1 MVTHISRVKTVSYSI
16 NIWGDKGYPGNWC
29 PVVLF
34 FAFPTVYIGHLSRA
48 LRKAGSG
55 VFLPAGFQ
63 SPLSPR
69 ERGSKAGG

>member
-16 NIWGDKGYPGNWC
+16 NIWGDGGYPGNWC

-48 LRKAGSG
+48 YEKGRLGHVPSFRLSKSVFSWRDRKS
-55 VFLPAGFQ
+55 VV
-63 SPLSPR
+63 
-69 ERGSKAGG
+69 